1 MPRTI
6 TGIKPTGRPH
16 LGNYLGMIRPALEL
30 ARSGGALFFV
40 ADYHALTITPPAE
53 EVRERVLDLAATLIA
68 FGLDTERNIL
78 YRQSDL
84 PELCELT
91 WILGCATPKGL
102 LNRAHAYKAAVQDNL
117 AHGRDPDQ
125 GVGAGL
131 FSYPVLMAADILA
144 HRAEAVPVGRDQRQH
159 VEIARDVAESFNRI
173 YGPVLVVPEAV
184 VDERVMTV
192 PGLDGRKMSKSYGNQ
207 IPLSAG
213 PDEIRRLVSRI
224 VTDSR
229 PPSEPKEPDTIL
241 ALYRVVAAEAD
252 ARDLEH
258 RYRAGGVGYA
268 EAKAML
274 ADAIEQLLAPGPA
287 APRGAH
293 GGPAGPQ
300 GHPGAWRGAGAGV
313 GRADRGGRPGG
324 HRARLGL
331 APPAPAAA
339 RRPRSPAR
347 PAADVSRP
355 PRGRR
360 QPRAAAS
367 SLAAVRAT
375 ASASTASVSS

>member
-16 LGNYLGMIRPALEL
+16 LGNYLGMMQPALEL
-30 ARSGGALFFV
+30 ARSGEALFFV
-40 ADYHALTITPPAE
+40 ADYHALTIPPAE
-53 EVRERVLDLAATLIA
+53 QVRERVLDLAATLIA
-68 FGLDTERNIL
+68 FGLDTERNVL

-91 WILGCATPKGL
+91 WILGCTCPKGL
-102 LNRAHAYKAAVQDNL
+102 LNRAHAYKAAVADNE
-117 AHGRDPDQ
+117 AHGRAADQ
-125 GVGAGL
+125 GIGAGL

-207 IPLSAG
+207 IPLSAA
-213 PDEIRRLVSRI
+213 PDEIRRLVARI

-229 PPSEPKEPDTIL
+229 APAEPKEPDTIL
-241 ALYRVVAAEAD
+241 ALYRSVAPEAD
-252 ARDLEH
+252 ARDLER

-274 ADAIEQLLAPGPA
+274 AEAVERLLAPARQRHAELMADPQGLKDILARGAERARASA
-287 APRGAH
+287 APVLR
-293 GGPAGPQ
+293 
-300 GHPGAWRGAGAGV
+300 
-313 GRADRGGRPGG
+313 
-324 HRARLGL
+324 
-331 APPAPAAA
+331 
-339 RRPRSPAR
+339 
-347 PAADVSRP
+347 
-355 PRGRR
+355 
-360 QPRAAAS
+360 
-367 SLAAVRAT
+367 AVRAAT
-375 ASASTASVSS
+375 GLGWA

>member
-1 MPRTI
+1 MPLTI

-16 LGNYLGMIRPALEL
+16 LGNYLGMMQPALEL
-30 ARSGGALFFV
+30 ARSGEALFFV
-40 ADYHALTITPPAE
+40 ADYHALTIPPAE
-53 EVRERVLDLAATLIA
+53 QVREHVLDLAATLIA

-91 WILGCATPKGL
+91 WILGCTCPKGL
-102 LNRAHAYKAAVQDNL
+102 LNRAHAYKAAVADNE
-117 AHGRDPDQ
+117 AHGRPADQ
-125 GVGAGL
+125 GIGAGL

-207 IPLSAG
+207 IPLSAT

-229 PPSEPKEPDTIL
+229 TPAEPKEPDTIL
-241 ALYRVVAAEAD
+241 ALYRSVAPEAD
-252 ARDLEH
+252 ACDLER

-274 ADAIEQLLAPGPA
+274 AEAVERLLAPARQRHAELMADPQGLKDILARGAERARASA
-287 APRGAH
+287 APVLR
-293 GGPAGPQ
+293 
-300 GHPGAWRGAGAGV
+300 
-313 GRADRGGRPGG
+313 
-324 HRARLGL
+324 
-331 APPAPAAA
+331 
-339 RRPRSPAR
+339 
-347 PAADVSRP
+347 
-355 PRGRR
+355 
-360 QPRAAAS
+360 
-367 SLAAVRAT
+367 AVRAAT
-375 ASASTASVSS
+375 GLGWA

>member
-16 LGNYLGMIRPALEL
+16 LGNYLGMMQPALEL
-30 ARSGGALFFV
+30 ARSGEALFFV
-40 ADYHALTITPPAE
+40 ADYHALTIPPAE
-53 EVRERVLDLAATLIA
+53 QVRERVLDLAATLIA

-91 WILGCATPKGL
+91 WILGCTCPKGL
-102 LNRAHAYKAAVQDNL
+102 LNRAHAYKAAVADNE
-117 AHGRDPDQ
+117 AHGRAADQ
-125 GVGAGL
+125 GIGAGL

-207 IPLSAG
+207 IPLSAA

-229 PPSEPKEPDTIL
+229 APAEPKEPDTIL
-241 ALYRVVAAEAD
+241 ALYRSVAPEAD
-252 ARDLEH
+252 ARDLER

-274 ADAIEQLLAPGPA
+274 AEATERLLAPARQRHAELMADPQGLKDILA
-287 APRGAH
+287 RGA
-293 GGPAGPQ
+293 A
-300 GHPGAWRGAGAGV
+300 
-313 GRADRGGRPGG
+313 
-324 HRARLGL
+324 RARASV
-331 APPAPAAA
+331 APVL
-339 RRPRSPAR
+339 R
-347 PAADVSRP
+347 
-355 PRGRR
+355 
-360 QPRAAAS
+360 
-367 SLAAVRAT
+367 AVR
-375 ASASTASVSS
+375 SVTGLGWA

>member
-16 LGNYLGMIRPALEL
+16 LGNYLGMMQPALEL
-30 ARSGGALFFV
+30 ARPGEALFFV
-40 ADYHALTITPPAE
+40 ADYHALTIPPAE
-53 EVRERVLDLAATLIA
+53 QVRERVLDLAATLIA

-91 WILGCATPKGL
+91 WILGCTCPKGL
-102 LNRAHAYKAAVQDNL
+102 LNRAHAYKAAVADNE
-117 AHGRDPDQ
+117 AHGRAADQ
-125 GVGAGL
+125 GIGAGL

-192 PGLDGRKMSKSYGNQ
+192 PGLDGQKMSKSYGNQ
-207 IPLSAG
+207 IPLSAA

-229 PPSEPKEPDTIL
+229 TPAEPKEPDTIL
-241 ALYRVVAAEAD
+241 ALYRSVAPEPD
-252 ARDLEH
+252 ARDLER

-274 ADAIEQLLAPGPA
+274 AEAIERLLAPARQRHAELMADPQGLKDILA
-287 APRGAH
+287 RGA
-293 GGPAGPQ
+293 A
-300 GHPGAWRGAGAGV
+300 
-313 GRADRGGRPGG
+313 
-324 HRARLGL
+324 RARASV
-331 APPAPAAA
+331 APVLQAA
-339 RRPRSPAR
+339 R
-347 PAADVSRP
+347 
-355 PRGRR
+355 
-360 QPRAAAS
+360 
-367 SLAAVRAT
+367 
-375 ASASTASVSS
+375 SVTGLGWA

>member
-30 ARSGGALFFV
+30 ARSDGAMFFV
-40 ADYHALTITPPAE
+40 ADYHGLTITPSAQ

-68 FGLDTERNIL
+68 FGLDTERNTL

-91 WILGCATPKGL
+91 WILSCTTAKGL
-102 LNRAHAYKAAVQDNL
+102 LNRAHAYKAATADNL
-117 AHGRDPDQ
+117 AHGREADQ
-125 GVGAGL
+125 GVNAGL
-131 FSYPVLMAADILA
+131 FNYPVLMAADILA

-184 VDERVMTV
+184 VDERVMTI

-252 ARDLEH
+252 ARDLER

-268 EAKAML
+268 EAKALL
-274 ADAIEQLLAPGPA
+274 ADAIERLLASA
-287 APRGAH
+287 RRRHAELMADPRGLQDILA
-293 GGPAGPQ
+293 
-300 GHPGAWRGAGAGV
+300 RGAA
-313 GRADRGGRPGG
+313 RAQ
-324 HRARLGL
+324 A
-331 APPAPAAA
+331 
-339 RRPRSPAR
+339 S
-347 PAADVSRP
+347 
-355 PRGRR
+355 
-360 QPRAAAS
+360 AAS
-367 SLAAVRAT
+367 TVAAVRAAT
-375 ASASTASVSS
+375 GLGWA

>member
-16 LGNYLGMIRPALEL
+16 LGNYLGMMQPALEL
-30 ARSGGALFFV
+30 ARSGEALFFV
-40 ADYHALTITPPAE
+40 ADYHALTIPPAE
-53 EVRERVLDLAATLIA
+53 KVRERVLDLAATLIA

-91 WILGCATPKGL
+91 WILGCTCPKGL
-102 LNRAHAYKAAVQDNL
+102 LNRAHAYKAAVADNE
-117 AHGRDPDQ
+117 AHGRAADQ
-125 GVGAGL
+125 GIGAGL

-207 IPLSAG
+207 IPLSAA

-229 PPSEPKEPDTIL
+229 APAEPKEPDTIL
-241 ALYRVVAAEAD
+241 ALYRSVAPEAD
-252 ARDLEH
+252 ARDLER

-274 ADAIEQLLAPGPA
+274 AEATERLLAPARQRHAELMADPQGLKDILA
-287 APRGAH
+287 RGA
-293 GGPAGPQ
+293 A
-300 GHPGAWRGAGAGV
+300 
-313 GRADRGGRPGG
+313 
-324 HRARLGL
+324 RAR
-331 APPAPAAA
+331 ASVAPAL
-339 RRPRSPAR
+339 R
-347 PAADVSRP
+347 
-355 PRGRR
+355 
-360 QPRAAAS
+360 
-367 SLAAVRAT
+367 AVR
-375 ASASTASVSS
+375 SVTGLGWA

>member
-241 ALYRVVAAEAD
+241 ALYRAVAAEAD
-252 ARDLEH
+252 ARNLER

-268 EAKAML
+268 EAKALL
-274 ADAIEQLLAPGPA
+274 ADAIEQLLAPARRRHAELMADRQGLKDILARGAARARASA
-287 APRGAH
+287 APT
-293 GGPAGPQ
+293 
-300 GHPGAWRGAGAGV
+300 V
-313 GRADRGGRPGG
+313 
-324 HRARLGL
+324 
-331 APPAPAAA
+331 
-339 RRPRSPAR
+339 
-347 PAADVSRP
+347 
-355 PRGRR
+355 
-360 QPRAAAS
+360 
-367 SLAAVRAT
+367 AAVRAAT
-375 ASASTASVSS
+375 GLGWA

>member
-16 LGNYLGMIRPALEL
+16 LGNYLGMMQPALEL
-30 ARSGGALFFV
+30 ARSGEALFFV
-40 ADYHALTITPPAE
+40 ADYHALTIPPAE
-53 EVRERVLDLAATLIA
+53 QVRERVLDLAATLIA
-68 FGLDTERNIL
+68 FGLDTERNVL

-91 WILGCATPKGL
+91 WILGCTCPKGL
-102 LNRAHAYKAAVQDNL
+102 LNRAHAYKAAVADNE
-117 AHGRDPDQ
+117 AHGRAADQ
-125 GVGAGL
+125 GIGAGL

-207 IPLSAG
+207 IPLSAA

-229 PPSEPKEPDTIL
+229 APAEPKEPDTIL
-241 ALYRVVAAEAD
+241 ALYRSVAAEAD
-252 ARDLEH
+252 ARDLER

-268 EAKAML
+268 EAKAVL
-274 ADAIEQLLAPGPA
+274 AEAIERLLAPARQRHAELMADPQGLKDILA
-287 APRGAH
+287 RGA
-293 GGPAGPQ
+293 A
-300 GHPGAWRGAGAGV
+300 
-313 GRADRGGRPGG
+313 
-324 HRARLGL
+324 RAR
-331 APPAPAAA
+331 
-339 RRPRSPAR
+339 
-347 PAADVSRP
+347 
-355 PRGRR
+355 
-360 QPRAAAS
+360 AS
-367 SLAAVRAT
+367 VTPVLQAVR
-375 ASASTASVSS
+375 SVTGLGWA

>member
-1 MPRTI
+1 MPLTI

-16 LGNYLGMIRPALEL
+16 LGNYLGMMQPALEL
-30 ARSGGALFFV
+30 ARSGEALFFV
-40 ADYHALTITPPAE
+40 ADYHALTIPPAE
-53 EVRERVLDLAATLIA
+53 QVREHVLDLAATLIA

-91 WILGCATPKGL
+91 WILGCTCPKGL
-102 LNRAHAYKAAVQDNL
+102 LNRAHAYKAAVADNE
-117 AHGRDPDQ
+117 AHGRPADQ
-125 GVGAGL
+125 GIGAGL

-207 IPLSAG
+207 IPLSAA

-229 PPSEPKEPDTIL
+229 TPAEPKEPDTIL
-241 ALYRVVAAEAD
+241 ALYRSVAPEAD
-252 ARDLEH
+252 ACDLER

-274 ADAIEQLLAPGPA
+274 AEAVERLLAPARQRHAELMADPQGLKDILARGAERARASA
-287 APRGAH
+287 APVLR
-293 GGPAGPQ
+293 
-300 GHPGAWRGAGAGV
+300 
-313 GRADRGGRPGG
+313 
-324 HRARLGL
+324 
-331 APPAPAAA
+331 
-339 RRPRSPAR
+339 
-347 PAADVSRP
+347 
-355 PRGRR
+355 
-360 QPRAAAS
+360 
-367 SLAAVRAT
+367 AVRSAT
-375 ASASTASVSS
+375 GLGWA

>member
-16 LGNYLGMIRPALEL
+16 LGNYLGMIQPALEL
-30 ARSGGALFFV
+30 ARSGEALFFV
-40 ADYHALTITPPAE
+40 ADYHALTIPPAE
-53 EVRERVLDLAATLIA
+53 RVRERVLDLAATLIA

-91 WILGCATPKGL
+91 WILGCTCPKGL
-102 LNRAHAYKAAVQDNL
+102 LNRAHAYKAAVADNE
-117 AHGRDPDQ
+117 AHGRAADQ
-125 GVGAGL
+125 GIGAGL

-173 YGPVLVVPEAV
+173 YGPVLVLPEAV
-184 VDERVMTV
+184 VDERVRTV

-207 IPLSAG
+207 IPLSAA

-229 PPSEPKEPDTIL
+229 PAGEPKEPDTIL
-241 ALYRVVAAEAD
+241 ALYRSAAPAAD
-252 ARDLEH
+252 ARDLER

-274 ADAIEQLLAPGPA
+274 GEAIERLLAPARQRHAELMADPQELKDILARGAARARASA
-287 APRGAH
+287 APVL
-293 GGPAGPQ
+293 Q
-300 GHPGAWRGAGAGV
+300 
-313 GRADRGGRPGG
+313 
-324 HRARLGL
+324 
-331 APPAPAAA
+331 
-339 RRPRSPAR
+339 
-347 PAADVSRP
+347 
-355 PRGRR
+355 
-360 QPRAAAS
+360 
-367 SLAAVRAT
+367 AVRSAT
-375 ASASTASVSS
+375 GLGWA

>member
-16 LGNYLGMIRPALEL
+16 LGNYLGMIQPALEL
-30 ARSGGALFFV
+30 ARSGEALFFV
-40 ADYHALTITPPAE
+40 ADYHALTIPPAE
-53 EVRERVLDLAATLIA
+53 RVRERVLDLAATLIA

-91 WILGCATPKGL
+91 WILGCTCPKGL
-102 LNRAHAYKAAVQDNL
+102 LNRAHAYKAAVADNE
-117 AHGRDPDQ
+117 AHGRAADQ
-125 GVGAGL
+125 GIGAGL

-173 YGPVLVVPEAV
+173 YGPVLVLPEAV
-184 VDERVMTV
+184 VDERVMTI

-207 IPLSAG
+207 VPLSAG

-229 PPSEPKEPDTIL
+229 APGEPKEPDTIL
-241 ALYRVVAAEAD
+241 ALYRSVAPEAD

-268 EAKAML
+268 EAKAVL
-274 ADAIEQLLAPGPA
+274 AEAIERLLAPARQRHAELMADPQGLKDILARGAARARASA
-287 APRGAH
+287 APVLR
-293 GGPAGPQ
+293 
-300 GHPGAWRGAGAGV
+300 
-313 GRADRGGRPGG
+313 
-324 HRARLGL
+324 
-331 APPAPAAA
+331 
-339 RRPRSPAR
+339 
-347 PAADVSRP
+347 
-355 PRGRR
+355 
-360 QPRAAAS
+360 
-367 SLAAVRAT
+367 AVRSAT
-375 ASASTASVSS
+375 GLGWA

>member
-16 LGNYLGMIRPALEL
+16 LGNYLGMMQPALEL
-30 ARSGGALFFV
+30 ARSGEALFFV
-40 ADYHALTITPPAE
+40 ADYHALTIPPAE
-53 EVRERVLDLAATLIA
+53 RVRERVLDLAATLIA

-91 WILGCATPKGL
+91 WILGCTCPKGL
-102 LNRAHAYKAAVQDNL
+102 LNRAHAYKAAVADNE
-117 AHGRDPDQ
+117 AHGRAADQ
-125 GVGAGL
+125 GIGAGL

-159 VEIARDVAESFNRI
+159 VEIARDVTESFNRI

-207 IPLSAG
+207 IPLSAA
-213 PDEIRRLVSRI
+213 PDEIRRLVARI

-229 PPSEPKEPDTIL
+229 APAEPKEPDTIL
-241 ALYRVVAAEAD
+241 ALYRSVAPEAD
-252 ARDLEH
+252 ARDLER

-274 ADAIEQLLAPGPA
+274 AEAIERLLAPARQRHAELMADPQGLKDILARGAERARASA
-287 APRGAH
+287 APVLR
-293 GGPAGPQ
+293 
-300 GHPGAWRGAGAGV
+300 
-313 GRADRGGRPGG
+313 
-324 HRARLGL
+324 
-331 APPAPAAA
+331 
-339 RRPRSPAR
+339 
-347 PAADVSRP
+347 
-355 PRGRR
+355 
-360 QPRAAAS
+360 
-367 SLAAVRAT
+367 AVRAAT
-375 ASASTASVSS
+375 GLGWA